1 MSRLFNQ
8 LKSIKDPIFFEKIIS
23 LFFEVILTCIAFKTD
38 SNSLLKI
45 IFLVL
50 IILYCLYTSYR
61 IYILWCKYTKNIFSQ
76 DEEIKEY
83 MKKWVNKD
91 GQTVIVSRDL
101 SWVDPHDDTYQ
112 ILVEKAKNAELTI
125 ILQEPKEY
133 IRELEIEGARI
144 YDYSHLNFTPK
155 NRFTFIHYGRSNPRL
170 AIGYQDGDVRK
181 IREYE
186 KSGTIEYSLAE
197 DLCNLLKEVS
207 KNESSSTKTQ

>member
-23 LFFEVILTCIAFKTD
+23 LFFEVILTCITFKTD
-38 SNSLLKI
+38 SNSLLKV
-45 IFLVL
+45 IFLIL
-50 IILYCLYTSYR
+50 IILYFLYTSYR
-61 IYILWCKYTKNIFSQ
+61 IYI
-76 DEEIKEY
+76 
-83 MKKWVNKD
+83 
-91 GQTVIVSRDL
+91 
-101 SWVDPHDDTYQ
+101 
-112 ILVEKAKNAELTI
+112 TI